1 MPALFFP
8 IAQVRAVVTLHSTCT
23 NYARLPDAF
32 DARPMTEHV
41 ILLHGLWMRGFALL
55 MLHRR
60 LIEAGYRV
68 HRFDYMSVAAT
79 QERIL
84 GRLQERM
91 RELEPEATAVHLVGH
106 SLGGL
111 LALRACE
118 NAEMLPPGRIVCL
131 GSPLLGSAAARAFSD
146 KGGRGGEALLGH
158 NRALLEHGFERWAG
172 PRDVGVIAGRMSVGL
187 GMMLGSLEGE
197 NDGTV
202 SVAETR
208 LPGLADHCV
217 VEANH
222 TGLLFSVAVAERTG
236 QFLRAGSFGAAS
248 DASDAI

>member
-1 MPALFFP
+1 MPSH
-8 IAQVRAVVTLHSTCT
+8 I
-23 NYARLPDAF
+23 
-32 DARPMTEHV
+32 

-91 RELEPEATAVHLVGH
+91 RELEGDGAPVHLVGH

-118 NAEMLPPGRIVCL
+118 TPEPLPAGRIVCL
-131 GSPLLGSAAARAFSD
+131 GSPLLGSAAARAFSG

-158 NRALLEHGFERWAG
+158 NRSLLEHGFERWAG
-172 PRDVGVIAGRMSVGL
+172 PREVGVIAGRMAMGL
-187 GMMLGSLEGE
+187 GMMLGPLEGE

-202 SVAETR
+202 AVAETR
-208 LPGLADHCV
+208 LPGVTDHCV

-222 TGLLFSVAVAERTG
+222 TGLLFSTATADRIG
-236 QFLRAGSFGAAS
+236 QFLRDGSFGPAS
-248 DASDAI
+248 DTAPLA